1 MRNVS
6 CRDLLTLLLMSFQPT
21 AWYRAI
27 SWTLGPTAVIC
38 VLQGPT
44 YITVG
49 VSVLFQPTAWH
60 RAFLLNTAT
69 NQCEMC
75 PVGTYITVGVS
86 VLFQPTAR
94 HRAFSWTLQPTS
106 VKCVQLGPTLQLM
119 SLFCFSQLRD
129 TGPFPEHCNQPVWN
143 VSDGDLHYSWC
154 RCFVSANCTTL
165 GRFLNTATNQCEMC
179 PVGTY
184 NSQWWVES
192 CTDCPSGF
200 TTKTTGMATS
210 TRCYRTWDHFWR
222 QQFLNLSLS

>member
-6 CRDLLTLLLMSFQPT
+6 CRDLLTLLLMSFQPA

-27 SWTLGPTAVIC
+27 SWTLGPTSVIC

-49 VSVLFQPTAWH
+49 VAVLFQP
-60 RAFLLNTAT
+60 
-69 NQCEMC
+69 
-75 PVGTYITVGVS
+75 S
-86 VLFQPTAR
+86 VR

-106 VKCVQLGPTLQLM
+106 VKCVQWGPTLQLM
-119 SLFCFSQLRD
+119 WLFCFNQLHD
-129 TGPFPEHCNQPVWN
+129 TRPFPEHCNQPVWN
-143 VSDGDLHYSWC
+143 VSSGDLHYSWC
-154 RCFVSANCTTL
+154 RCFVSANCTTP

-210 TRCYRTWDHFWR
+210 TRCYRTWDRFRR
-222 QQFLNLSLS
+222 QQFLNLSLSKT